1 MTGDRPSFERT
12 IDVAAPV
19 DRVWLVI
26 SGVEQWHEWT
36 PSITSVTL
44 LGSGAFAAGR
54 RAFIRQP
61 RLPPALWTVTEV
73 VPGRSFT
80 WVSVAPGLRVTG
92 FHGVEP
98 VPAGSRATL
107 AIRMEG
113 LFAGVWWRLT
123 RRITERY
130 VNDEAAGL
138 KARSENPAY
147 VRNGAKV

>member
-1 MTGDRPSFERT
+1 MSGDRPSFELT
-12 IDVAAPV
+12 FDIAAPPES
-19 DRVWLVI
+19 VWPVI
-26 SGVEQWHEWT
+26 SGVERWHEWT
-36 PSITSVTL
+36 PSITRVTL
-44 LGSGAFAAGR
+44 LGSGAFAVGR

-98 VPAGSRATL
+98 APAGSRATL
-107 AIRMEG
+107 AISLEG
-113 LFAGVWWRLT
+113 LFAGMWWRLT

-130 VNDEAAGL
+130 VNDEAEGL
-138 KARSENPAY
+138 RARSENPAY
-147 VRNGAKV
+147 MHGGTRV